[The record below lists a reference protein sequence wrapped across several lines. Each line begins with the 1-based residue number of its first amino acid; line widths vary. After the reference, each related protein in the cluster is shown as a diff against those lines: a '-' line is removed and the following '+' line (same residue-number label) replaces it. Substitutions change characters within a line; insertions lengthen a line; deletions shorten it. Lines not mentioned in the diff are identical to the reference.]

1 MTLIYGSRGRLLLK
15 KKNSLQLRAII
26 GVSVIFVILIS
37 SVTYIEYINSKKLIL
52 ASMESSGKQT
62 VTIHSQNLSSW
73 IKSRLSQVEVIANT
87 QLVSSMNYNDIIPYF
102 QREQKNYNGVF
113 NSIGISDTSGKLTM
127 QNNVTIDISSED
139 TFPQVMQ
146 GKEIISDPFKDKQ
159 NPSDLIISMECPI
172 RDVKDNKV
180 IGLVSGA
187 SLVSTVFKENTDFHI
202 GQTDKVYILSSNG
215 DVLFSQDSQQNNDTN
230 FLKDSNSEFS
240 GLVKE
245 ALSKDSFFGQFKD
258 ADGTKMLFS
267 SRVEGTDWYMLLEV
281 PTKEYTSNLNSLLY
295 LIIMV
300 SVLAIIFLIAI
311 LTIILKNFFNRLLK
325 VSIIAEEVAE
335 GNLISS
341 LPESSDEL
349 GRINITFNK
358 MICNLKNIIIKIKDV
373 SEVVI
378 QSSNSYKNVSL
389 EVIEE
394 SKNIKQSIE
403 TLTLGAK
410 NTAEEIQNITVSVN
424 DMETK
429 SKELVEI
436 STNIDKMIAETKD
449 KTLNGS
455 KNLNITV
462 KLLDNMEESVN
473 LSSSAVTELSEKS
486 KAIANITTTITA
498 ISEQT
503 NLLALNASIEAARA
517 GEHGKGFAVVAEEV
531 RQLAEQSAVATQEIS
546 NEIQDIQ
553 NRVEN
558 AVASMNDSINF
569 VGLGTK
575 SIDNILAIFSG
586 IEEEIDR
593 IKFMSFNISE
603 IAKVLLGNNEK
614 IFEAVSNTSAI
625 SEEAVASALS
635 FQEMINKQEKMFL
648 NLKGASEHLDELSA
662 SLSGEICKF
671 KIN

>member
-1 MTLIYGSRGRLLLK
+1 MLLK
-15 KKNSLQLRAII
+15 KKNSLQLKAII

-37 SVTYIEYINSKKLIL
+37 LVTYIEYINSKKLIL

-87 QLVSSMNYNDIIPYF
+87 QLVSSMNYDDIIPYF

-113 NSIGISDTSGKLTM
+113 NTIGISDTSGKLFM
-127 QNNVTIDISSED
+127 QNNVTIDIGSED

-146 GKEIISDPFKDKQ
+146 GKSVISNPFKDKQ
-159 NPSDLIISMECPI
+159 NPSDLIITMECPVKDI
-172 RDVKDNKV
+172 KDNKV

-187 SLVSTVFKENTDFHI
+187 CFVSTVFKENTDFHI
-202 GQTDKVYILSSNG
+202 GQTDKVYILSNKG
-215 DVLFSQDSQQNNDTN
+215 EVLFSQDSQQNNDAN
-230 FLKDSNSEFS
+230 LLKDSNGEFV

-245 ALSKDSFFGQFKD
+245 AISKDSFFGQFKD

-267 SRVEGTDWYMLLEV
+267 SHVDGTDWYMLLEV

-300 SVLAIIFLIAI
+300 SALAIIFLIVI
-311 LTIILKNFFNRLLK
+311 LTIILKRFFNRLLK
-325 VSIIAEEVAE
+325 ISIIAEEVAE

-349 GRINITFNK
+349 GRINSTFNK
-358 MICNLKNIIIKIKDV
+358 MINNLKSIIIKIKDV

-389 EVIEE
+389 EVVEKG
-394 SKNIKQSIE
+394 KNIKQSIE
-403 TLTLGAK
+403 TLTSGAK
-410 NTAEEIQNITVSVN
+410 STAGEIQNITISVN
-424 DMETK
+424 DMEVK

-455 KNLNITV
+455 KNLDTTV
-462 KLLDNMEESVN
+462 KLLDKMEESVN
-473 LSSSAVTELSEKS
+473 LSASVVTELSEKS
-486 KAIANITTTITA
+486 KTIANITTTITA

-517 GEHGKGFAVVAEEV
+517 GEHGKGFVVVAEEV
-531 RQLAEQSAVATQEIS
+531 RQLAEQSAVATKEIS

-553 NRVEN
+553 NQIGN
-558 AVASMNDSINF
+558 AVVSMSDSINF
-569 VGLGTK
+569 VGLGTR
-575 SIDNILAIFSG
+575 SIDDILTIFSG
-586 IEEEIDR
+586 IEGEIDR
-593 IKFMSFNISE
+593 IKVMSFNISE
-603 IAKVLLGNNEK
+603 IAKVLLDNNEK

-635 FQEMINKQEKMFL
+635 FQEMINRQEKMFL
-648 NLKGASEHLDELSA
+648 NLKGASEHLDELSV
-662 SLSGEICKF
+662 SLSGEISKF